1 MFGCL
6 IKSVHVSIN
15 NACPK
20 VKQVKCKASTD
31 SKNSSGV
38 LTVEGSLVG
47 DVVDE
52 EDAHRAAIIGCRD
65 GAETLLASRIP
76 DLQLHTLAVQLDGAD
91 LEVDADG
98 GDERGREGVFTES
111 QQTA

>member
-1 MFGCL
+1 MGR
-6 IKSVHVSIN
+6 I
-15 NACPK
+15 
-20 VKQVKCKASTD
+20 
-31 SKNSSGV
+31 
-38 LTVEGSLVG
+38 LTVEGSLIG
-47 DVVDE
+47 YVVDQ
-52 EDAHRAAIIGCRD
+52 EDTHRAAVIGRRD

-91 LEVDADG
+91 LEVNADG